1 VSSAPSWLP
10 KGSVGYQNK
19 AGKYVVDGA
28 VFDNEAAAAAS
39 FQAKAPTGVLN
50 STLANVGSTVNAL
63 TAASPAVVPSPVAP
77 SARLPVAVTAPP
89 AVVQTPATAAPES
102 RLPTGP
108 VPAFERPRTGVT
120 GNTSGLTN
128 LGASFGTAAGT
139 LVGAKAAG
147 FMGEKFLNAVPGLS
161 GNVGAGAKALT
172 KILTPGLMLAAANK
186 AVGVAESDEMTGNLS
201 SLEGR
206 LYGAAG
212 VTPEGIL
219 GDEVAPQ
226 DAESTKRSDALQAA
240 LRARRNVGSGRLPQV
255 EAEVTARKQDLKNE
269 FAANQIQRMRD
280 RLPMSLAKDEKTDS
294 LTQARGRAV
303 KALSSADPKQLP
315 RLQAELEKRTQ
326 ELQNRLDE
334 RVRDIVQGDRAGASQ
349 KQAKNRARERL
360 DGIGVQGLRDELRAP
375 KNRLP

>member
-1 VSSAPSWLP
+1 
-10 KGSVGYQNK
+10 
-19 AGKYVVDGA
+19 
-28 VFDNEAAAAAS
+28 
-39 FQAKAPTGVLN
+39 
-50 STLANVGSTVNAL
+50 
-63 TAASPAVVPSPVAP
+63 
-77 SARLPVAVTAPP
+77 
-89 AVVQTPATAAPES
+89 
-102 RLPTGP
+102 
-108 VPAFERPRTGVT
+108 
-120 GNTSGLTN
+120 
-128 LGASFGTAAGT
+128 
-139 LVGAKAAG
+139 
-147 FMGEKFLNAVPGLS
+147 MGEKFLNAIPGLS

-172 KILTPGLMLAAANK
+172 KILTPGLMLAAADK
-186 AVGVAESDEMTGNLS
+186 ALGIAESDEMTGTLG

-269 FAANQIQRMRD
+269 FSANQIQRMRD
-280 RLPMSLAKDEKTDS
+280 RLPMNLARDEKTDS
-294 LTQARGRAV
+294 LTQARERAV